1 MFAVCWCNWDKR
13 LKNGCML
20 TALSLPLSTV
30 PPSLTEGI
38 EEDILDA
45 NLQLPSQRLGDLP
58 RPPSAE
64 EGEEQEKEEEIET
77 IIYEELSD
85 EDNGV
90 SQLTVALT
98 PLY

>member
-1 MFAVCWCNWDKR
+1 MLCATGTRDCKR
-13 LKNGCML
+13 LYADGS
-20 TALSLPLSTV
+20 LSLSLSLSAV

-45 NLQLPSQRLGDLP
+45 NLQLPSQTLDDLT
-58 RPPSAE
+58 RPPSAD
-64 EGEEQEKEEEIET
+64 EGEGQEKEEEIET
-77 IIYEELSD
+77 VIYEELSD

-90 SQLTVALT
+90 SRLTVALT

>member
-1 MFAVCWCNWDKR
+1 MFAVCWYNWDKR
-13 LKNGCML
+13 SKNGCVL

-90 SQLTVALT
+90 SWLAVALT